1 MGHKGAVDE
10 SVGLRRRRTQ
20 RWGLVPLCAVAML
33 VVAACDPGFVTPI
46 AGSGN
51 GSGTPG
57 ANGPEAQAAFVAPGS
72 VAVSPVDDSV
82 YVVDTTE
89 CTISRIANGQVSLVA
104 GVPGS
109 CGDTG
114 DGGPATSAEIKTD
127 YLEVTPDGQIYFLQS
142 ASSGNTVLRRISTDG
157 VIHAA
162 VPYTMNGTNGN
173 VIGFSIDAAGTAT
186 IVESDTLGT
195 FPDLSGEMYVSTVTA
210 SGTQTLLHP
219 PVTGQP
225 VYGDAVPYG
234 DNGFVLQWD
243 EIVSPSTYMHII
255 YGMDRYDV
263 STGTLTS
270 ITTKPWDGAPPGYT
284 EIDIVAAAADGT
296 VYYQELGYYASEFR
310 LYRAD
315 PDGTITLI
323 ANENAVAD
331 LGTTRYY
338 GAALDQPLRIAGHGA
353 VTLHNGLVYSSGHVV
368 YRLGAPKIAPGPT
381 TTTTTAPTTTST
393 TSTSTTSTT
402 TSTTSTTTTS
412 TTSTTTTTTPG

>member
-1 MGHKGAVDE
+1 MGQMGAVDE
-10 SVGLRRRRTQ
+10 SVGLRRRRTP
-20 RWGLVPLCAVAML
+20 RWGLVPLCAVAAVL
-33 VVAACDPGFVTPI
+33 VAACDPGFVTPI

-186 IVESDTLGT
+186 IVESDRLGT
-195 FPDLSGEMYVSTVTA
+195 FPYWSGEMYVSTVTA

-219 PVTGQP
+219 SMTTQTVW
-225 VYGDAVPYG
+225 GDAIPYG
-234 DNGFVLQWD
+234 DNGFVLTGVG
-243 EIVSPSTYMHII
+243 IASPGTYMHII
-255 YGMDRYDV
+255 YGMAQYDV
-263 STGTLTS
+263 SAGTLTY
-270 ITTKPWDGAPPGYT
+270 IDDGDPSGQVQV
-284 EIDIVAAAADGT
+284 DIVAAGADGT
-296 VYYQELGYYASEFR
+296 VYYQEAGQ

-315 PDGTITLI
+315 PDGTITII

-331 LGTTRYY
+331 PGTTRYY
-338 GAALDQPLRIAGHGA
+338 GGALDQSLTIAGHGA
-353 VTLHNGLVYSSGHVV
+353 VTRHNGLVYSSGHVV

-381 TTTTTAPTTTST
+381 TTTTTAPATTST
-393 TSTSTTSTT
+393 TTAPST